1 MPLIPFTVRLKCEP
15 HSQCEPHSLECRP
28 VSARECHPSSSIL
41 DTLLPSGPLRTAAA
55 LACGLNIARS
65 ALDGDQQ
72 SSPAC
77 GGTGHVGPLLRPFGT
92 PCSARE
98 RRPSRQSSP
107 PSREA

>member
-1 MPLIPFTVRLKCEP
+1 MPLIPFAVRLK
-15 HSQCEPHSLECRP
+15 CEPHSLECRP

-98 RRPSRQSSP
+98 QSPSRRS
-107 PSREA
+107 